1 MKKIQ
6 FCATYKWPYPC
17 DELLLATFL
26 TQIKSWPSFSDPGQK
41 KVPSLTTFLL
51 ESARRSHPT
60 LAWLPKDLN
69 SSDLPKHK
77 EPTRSF
83 HSRTVIRYH
92 SKESHCLQVV
102 LSTTVGLKTIWRP
115 GACSY
120 CRSSVVHLG
129 LNDWWTTWQR
139 LTASLIAA
147 ISHATAN
154 GGLNVTSLFKGPRQ
168 QTETN
173 LKTTTTHKYVHRLF
187 KSKSTIYWRHRAC
200 RFSTQLLLWL

>member
-1 MKKIQ
+1 MVISMWYSFYWSCFIPKSNLGLLFQIPDRRK
-6 FCATYKWPYPC
+6 CLLWRRSYLK
-17 DELLLATFL
+17 LLAAPIL
-26 TQIKSWPSFSDPGQK
+26 HWLG
-41 KVPSLTTFLL
+41 
-51 ESARRSHPT
+51 
-60 LAWLPKDLN
+60 LPKDLN

-83 HSRTVIRYH
+83 HSRTVIRYC
-92 SKESHCLQVV
+92 SKESHCLQVE
-102 LSTTVGLKTIWRP
+102 LSTTFGLKTIWRP
-115 GACSY
+115 GACSC

-154 GGLNVTSLFKGPRQ
+154 GSLNVTSLFKGPRQ

-173 LKTTTTHKYVHRLF
+173 LKTTATHKYVHRLF
-187 KSKSTIYWRHRAC
+187 KPKSTIYWRHRAC

>member
-1 MKKIQ
+1 MGIGLV
-6 FCATYKWPYPC
+6 FYPNQI
-17 DELLLATFL
+17 LAFFSRSRTEE
-26 TQIKSWPSFSDPGQK
+26 SAFSDV
-41 KVPSLTTFLL
+41 VPTWSCSPPPIL
-51 ESARRSHPT
+51 H
-60 LAWLPKDLN
+60 WLGLRKDLN

-77 EPTRSF
+77 EPTHSF
-83 HSRTVIRYH
+83 HSRTIIRYC
-92 SKESHCLQVV
+92 SKKSHCLQVEF
-102 LSTTVGLKTIWRP
+102 STPVGLKTIWRP

-120 CRSSVVHLG
+120 CRSRVVHLG

-173 LKTTTTHKYVHRLF
+173 LKTTTRNKYIRRLF
-187 KSKSTIYWRHRAC
+187 KPKSIIYWRHRAC

>member
-1 MKKIQ
+1 MLYHNGHIHVGN
-6 FCATYKWPYPC
+6 FFWPVSSHPNQI
-17 DELLLATFL
+17 LAFFSRSRTEE
-26 TQIKSWPSFSDPGQK
+26 SAFSDV
-41 KVPSLTTFLL
+41 VPTWSCSPPPSYTDLASEKISIPQTCQSTRNQHALSIHGPLL
-51 ESARRSHPT
+51 
-60 LAWLPKDLN
+60 D
-69 SSDLPKHK
+69 
-77 EPTRSF
+77 
-83 HSRTVIRYH
+83 I
-92 SKESHCLQVV
+92 SKESHCLQVEF
-102 LSTTVGLKTIWRP
+102 STTVGLKTIWRP

-173 LKTTTTHKYVHRLF
+173 LKTTTRNKYISRLF
-187 KSKSTIYWRHRAC
+187 KPKSTIYWRHRAC